1 MPGLRRA
8 GFVTIDFP
16 FFLYPGGNVA
26 NCRAGRRS
34 YFLSTL
40 YVSIRLNCPSFFIF
54 LGIPMQRPSSGWFSK
69 NATRVRLIVAS
80 SQAFFLVLVNLR
92 RAVVLSAVMLP
103 TMALQADDS
112 KVRLLDSTK
121 NAKQLTTE
129 TIREI
134 FFMRLSTWPD
144 GTPIHVFVLPD
155 NHPLHIRFA
164 KEILGVYPFQLRSA
178 WDRLVFSGT
187 GVSPTT
193 VESEEEM
200 RARIESTPGAIGYTE
215 TISGDH

>member
-1 MPGLRRA
+1 
-8 GFVTIDFP
+8 
-16 FFLYPGGNVA
+16 
-26 NCRAGRRS
+26 
-34 YFLSTL
+34 
-40 YVSIRLNCPSFFIF
+40 
-54 LGIPMQRPSSGWFSK
+54 MQWPSSRRLIK
-69 NATRVRLIVAS
+69 NAVMVRLIAGS
-80 SQAFFLVLVNLR
+80 SHVFFLVLLSLR
-92 RAVVLSAVMLP
+92 RAVVLSTVMLLSVM
-103 TMALQADDS
+103 TLQADDS
-112 KVRLLDSTK
+112 KVRLLDSSN
-121 NAKQLTTE
+121 NAKQLTIE

-144 GTPIHVFVLPD
+144 GSPIHVFVLPD

-200 RARIESTPGAIGYTE
+200 RARIESTPGSIGYTDKK
-215 TISGDH
+215 SGDR

>member
-1 MPGLRRA
+1 ML
-8 GFVTIDFP
+8 
-16 FFLYPGGNVA
+16 
-26 NCRAGRRS
+26 
-34 YFLSTL
+34 
-40 YVSIRLNCPSFFIF
+40 
-54 LGIPMQRPSSGWFSK
+54 RPSSGWFIE
-69 NATRVRLIVAS
+69 NAAKIRLIAES
-80 SQAFFLVLVNLR
+80 SQAFFLVLLSLR
-92 RAVVLSAVMLP
+92 RAVVLSAVMLLP
-103 TMALQADDS
+103 AMELQADDS
-112 KVRLLDSTK
+112 KVRLLDSSK

-200 RARIESTPGAIGYTE
+200 RARIESTQGSIGYTD
-215 TISGDH
+215 TKSGDH